1 MTITGTVIEGAKRGK
16 AFGYPTANIL
26 FSQDLEDGIYISRTT
41 IDQITFAS
49 ITFIGAAITFE
60 EKDRKAETFIFDFD
74 EDLYGKKIT
83 VELLPKIR
91 DNQKFES
98 ENALIAQMDN
108 DIQVAKEYF
117 ASTS

>member
-16 AFGYPTANIL
+16 ALGYPTANIL
-26 FSQDLEDGIYISRTT
+26 FAQELEDGIYISRTK
-41 IDQITFAS
+41 IGDITFAS
-49 ITFIGAAITFE
+49 ITFVGAALTYN
-60 EKDRKAETFIFDFD
+60 EKDRKAETYIFDFD
-74 EDLYGKKIT
+74 ENLYGKEIT

-98 ENALIAQMDN
+98 EGALIAQMDN